1 MIRFKRARGF
11 VLVVCVICSVAMVA
25 IAMALVFTAGSN
37 KMVAAKGA
45 SIDESESIAI
55 AGMERSVAYAERV
68 ADVERDFDR
77 LLDPELGISCVAATN
92 ANTHLGTSGLP
103 RFSDGDVV
111 VVDGKSFRR
120 VPYGRGA
127 YLIRFDD
134 DVDDTV
140 VNPAWAPFTNNHAV
154 NGCDEGPG
162 ATGFAGGHNA
172 FRDRNRSVW
181 ISVIGIYPGTD
192 IAKARHRTSLRRLH
206 ISTARLPAAA
216 FFVGDDIDVNS
227 LTFCSGLG
235 DVGASDDITIGASA
249 VCGTMAASDDITRGS
264 VVATGPVC
272 TTSETECA
280 PTGVSPDTPLPAFD
294 TIAPLLTGQGNL
306 DSSSGDWLNT
316 TNLACNLFARD
327 GDGGG
332 LFFWDPTRTGCAAG
346 PPGGDGGPP
355 LTIIVSPPASYTSC
369 WVPLFVLVGG
379 AVTDPLGWDEVD
391 DGGAGTSG
399 GWHPKAVADTP
410 GLAGFVANKPNWQSC
425 TVKWKTEGVVSCT
438 NCDDTNL
445 VIGHNGNTVVIDGNV
460 PTAMPAITLRF
471 ETTFTEANFRNITV
485 PTAANDADNVPA
497 NWLPL
502 SLLLGN
508 ELDLNGGAELALG
521 FGRGGFSPSLVVDG
535 KIKLSGTTA
544 VTVAGSLLAD
554 EVDADGTS
562 DFTGYGLV
570 LVRHKFKADDVYVD
584 YDEDLGSAPPPV
596 PAPPTTSRTIR

>member
-1 MIRFKRARGF
+1 MTRFKRARGF

-77 LLDPELGISCVAATN
+77 LLDPALGISCVASTN
-92 ANTHLGTSGLP
+92 ANTHLGSSGLP
-103 RFSDGDVV
+103 RFSDGDIV
-111 VVDGKSFRR
+111 VVDGKSFRS

-235 DVGASDDITIGASA
+235 DVGAIDDITIGASA

-280 PTGVSPDTPLPAFD
+280 PTGVSPNTPLPDFNTLA
-294 TIAPLLTGQGNL
+294 TLLTGRSNV
-306 DSSSGDWLNT
+306 DSSSGDWLNGA
-316 TNLACNLFARD
+316 NLACNLFARD

-379 AVTDPLGWDEVD
+379 AVTNPLGWDEVD
-391 DGGAGTSG
+391 AA
-399 GWHPKAVADTP
+399 GWHPNAVVDTP
-410 GLAGFVANKPNWQSC
+410 SPAGFPANKPNWQTC
-425 TVKWKTEGVVSCT
+425 TVNWKTEGAVACT
-438 NCDDTNL
+438 TCDGGD
-445 VIGHNGNTVVIDGNV
+445 VAIGHSGNIVVIDGNE

-471 ETTFTEANFRNITV
+471 ETRFTEANFRNISV
-485 PTAANDADNVPA
+485 PGTANDADNVPA

-502 SLLLGN
+502 TLLLGDDL
-508 ELDLNGGAELALG
+508 ELSGGAHLALG
-521 FGRGGFSPSLVVDG
+521 FGVGGFSPSLVVDK
-535 KIKLSGTTA
+535 KIKLNGTSE
-544 VTVAGSLLAD
+544 VTVAGSILVD
-554 EVDADGTS
+554 EFDAGGTA

-570 LVRHKFKADDVYVD
+570 LSRKSFKADDVYVD
-584 YDEDLGSAPPPV
+584 YDEDLVAGAAPAV
-596 PAPPTTSRTIR
+596 PAAPTTSRTIR